1 MRQVF
6 GGWGVVAETKGPG
19 SYDME
24 TAPVAAISDSISYCE
39 GIFRHMFCH
48 KDKEVLFL
56 WIMKK

>member
-6 GGWGVVAETKGPG
+6 GGWGVAAETKSL

-56 WIMKK
+56 

>member
-6 GGWGVVAETKGPG
+6 GGWGVAAETKSL

-39 GIFRHMFCH
+39 GIFRHLFCP
-48 KDKEVLFL
+48 KDTEVLFL